1 MFAYA
6 LFFVT
11 VIDPSTVFSTL
22 DMDQLE
28 KTRRHHCKERLKI
41 SKTAKFESDTSL
53 ASKDIAQQSCQNLQT
68 FVWWGGGQVSPP
80 PPHPPT
86 PIQTSIK
93 FRDFEE
99 LNRP

>member
-11 VIDPSTVFSTL
+11 VIDSSTVFSTL

-41 SKTAKFESDTSL
+41 SKTAKIESDTSL
-53 ASKDIAQQSCQNLQT
+53 ASKDIAQQSCENLQT
-68 FVWWGGGQVSPP
+68 FVWWGGGQVCAPS
-80 PPHPPT
+80 
-86 PIQTSIK
+86 K
-93 FRDFEE
+93 VCKMLRLEE
-99 LNRP
+99 LYLR